1 MELTKTLSAQVGIN
15 DACRS
20 LTVSRATFYR
30 SQQPPEPT
38 RPKRAPRSA
47 RALTAAERAETL
59 SVLHSEEFVDRAPA
73 AVCATLLDQGR
84 YLCSPRTMYRLLSAE
99 GEVRERRNQ
108 LTHPHYQ
115 APELLATAPN
125 QVWSWDI
132 TKLRGA
138 VKWTYYYLYV
148 VLDIFSR
155 YVTGWM
161 VATRESAELAKQLLL
176 ESCLKQGIAL
186 GQLIVHSDRGS
197 SMTSKPV
204 ALLLAD
210 LGVTRSLSRP
220 HVSNDNPFSEAQFN
234 TLKYCPQFP
243 ARFGSIEDGRAFGQV
258 FFPWYN
264 QVHRHSGLGFL
275 TPAVVHFGHA
285 ATVRAH
291 RQQVLAL
298 AYAAH
303 PERFVKGRPQPADLP
318 TAVWINPPPQR
329 TTTVAPDDLRV
340 APILDAVDHV
350 VVTSVD
356 RNATLITPTLVV
368 ESKRSAVAYRTG
380 GAKSAPRLSLLRSP
394 RSPSPP
400 FLLPAHRTGRADFPH
415 PALGRV
421 SRQDMRR
428 DERTDRGQD
437 SGDSTPRV
445 PNTSWMGNCRY
456 PPPATLCRRR
466 RKRRTV

>member
-20 LTVSRATFYR
+20 LTVARATFYR
-30 SQQPPEPT
+30 SQQPPAPA
-38 RPKRAPRSA
+38 RPLLTPRRSA
-47 RALTAAERAETL
+47 RALTEAERAETL
-59 SVLHSEEFVDRAPA
+59 SVLHSEEFVDAAPA

-84 YLCSPRTMYRLLSAE
+84 YLCSPRTMYRLLSAA

-108 LTHPHYQ
+108 LTHPRYQ

-161 VATRESAELAKQLLL
+161 VAPRESAELAKQLLL

-220 HVSNDNPFSEAQFN
+220 HVSNDNPFSESQFK
-234 TLKYCPQFP
+234 TLKYCAEFP
-243 ARFGSIEDGRAFGQV
+243 DRFGSEQHARSFSDS
-258 FFPWYN
+258 FFSWYN
-264 QVHRHSGLGFL
+264 REHRHSGIAML
-275 TPAVVHFGHA
+275 TPEMVHYGRAEEVIA
-285 ATVRAH
+285 ARRTVLENAFRS
-291 RQQVLAL
+291 
-298 AYAAH
+298 H
-303 PERFVKGRPQPADLP
+303 PERFVNKQPEPLQLP
-318 TAVWINPPPQR
+318 AAVWINPPANPGQ
-329 TTTVAPDDLRV
+329 TQPT
-340 APILDAVDHV
+340 
-350 VVTSVD
+350 
-356 RNATLITPTLVV
+356 ATLNSIVQ
-368 ESKRSAVAYRTG
+368 
-380 GAKSAPRLSLLRSP
+380 LS
-394 RSPSPP
+394 
-400 FLLPAHRTGRADFPH
+400 
-415 PALGRV
+415 
-421 SRQDMRR
+421 Q
-428 DERTDRGQD
+428 
-437 SGDSTPRV
+437 
-445 PNTSWMGNCRY
+445 NC
-456 PPPATLCRRR
+456 
-466 RKRRTV
+466 

>member
-1 MELTKTLSAQVGIN
+1 MELTKTLSAQVGIS
-15 DACRS
+15 DACQA

-30 SQQPPEPT
+30 SQEPPAPA
-38 RPKRAPRSA
+38 RPLLTPRRSA
-47 RALTAAERAETL
+47 RALTEAERAETL

-84 YLCSPRTMYRLLSAE
+84 YLCSPRTMYRLLSAA

-220 HVSNDNPFSEAQFN
+220 HVSNDNPFSESQFK
-234 TLKYCPQFP
+234 TLKYCPAFP
-243 ARFGSIEDGRAFGQV
+243 DRFSSLEHARTFSGE

-264 QVHRHSGLGFL
+264 REHRHSGIAML
-275 TPAVVHFGHA
+275 TPEVVHYARAEEVIA
-285 ATVRAH
+285 ARRLVLEEAF
-291 RQQVLAL
+291 RQ
-298 AYAAH
+298 H
-303 PERFVKGRPQPADLP
+303 PERFVRKRPEPLTLPA
-318 TAVWINPPPQR
+318 AVWINPPAKAAENPP
-329 TTTVAPDDLRV
+329 A
-340 APILDAVDHV
+340 
-350 VVTSVD
+350 
-356 RNATLITPTLVV
+356 ATLNSIVQ
-368 ESKRSAVAYRTG
+368 
-380 GAKSAPRLSLLRSP
+380 LSQ
-394 RSPSPP
+394 
-400 FLLPAHRTGRADFPH
+400 T
-415 PALGRV
+415 
-421 SRQDMRR
+421 
-428 DERTDRGQD
+428 
-437 SGDSTPRV
+437 
-445 PNTSWMGNCRY
+445 C
-456 PPPATLCRRR
+456 
-466 RKRRTV
+466 

>member
-1 MELTKTLSAQVGIN
+1 MELTKTLSAQVGIS
-15 DACRS
+15 DACQA

-30 SQQPPEPT
+30 SQEPPAPARPLPT
-38 RPKRAPRSA
+38 PRRSA
-47 RALTAAERAETL
+47 RALTQAERAETL
-59 SVLHSEEFVDRAPA
+59 SVLHSEEFVDSAPA

-84 YLCSPRTMYRLLSAE
+84 YLCSPRTMYRLLEAE

-108 LTHPHYQ
+108 LTHPRYQ

-210 LGVTRSLSRP
+210 LGVTRSLGRP
-220 HVSNDNPFSEAQFN
+220 HVSNDNPFSESHFK
-234 TLKYCPQFP
+234 TLKYCPAFP
-243 ARFGSIEDGRAFGQV
+243 DRFGSLEHARSFSGE

-264 QVHRHSGLGFL
+264 REHRHSGIAML
-275 TPAVVHFGHA
+275 TPEMVHYGRTEEVIA
-285 ATVRAH
+285 ARRLVLEEAF
-291 RQQVLAL
+291 RQ
-298 AYAAH
+298 H
-303 PERFVKGRPQPADLP
+303 PERFVRKRPEPLQLPA
-318 TAVWINPPPQR
+318 AVWINPPANPGR
-329 TTTVAPDDLRV
+329 NPADRYTKFDRPVVSKLLTRSVRRNSVIELSRV
-340 APILDAVDHV
+340 H
-350 VVTSVD
+350 
-356 RNATLITPTLVV
+356 
-368 ESKRSAVAYRTG
+368 Y
-380 GAKSAPRLSLLRSP
+380 
-394 RSPSPP
+394 
-400 FLLPAHRTGRADFPH
+400 
-415 PALGRV
+415 
-421 SRQDMRR
+421 
-428 DERTDRGQD
+428 
-437 SGDSTPRV
+437 
-445 PNTSWMGNCRY
+445 
-456 PPPATLCRRR
+456 
-466 RKRRTV
+466 